1 MKTPH
6 TKAYSYIA
14 RNTVNGEVREST
26 YIIALLPTAPGINQ
40 YIDRLNTLANGDYRI
55 VEELPVRTAIFK
67 RGLAGGMIA
76 TDWRL
81 LEGMMFHSVEVDRK
95 VLVN

>member
-14 RNTVNGEVREST
+14 RNTINGEVLEST
-26 YIIALLPTAPGINQ
+26 YIIAMLPTAPGINQ
-40 YIDRLNTLANGDYRI
+40 YIDRLNALNKGDYRM
-55 VEELPVRTAIFK
+55 VEELPVSKAIFK
-67 RGLAGGMIA
+67 RGIAGGMIA

-81 LEGMMFHSVEVDRK
+81 LEGMMFHAVEIERK

>member
-1 MKTPH
+1 MRTPH

-14 RNTVNGEVREST
+14 RNVINGEVLEST
-26 YIIALLPTAPGINQ
+26 YVIALLPTAPGIDQ
-40 YIDRLNTLANGDYRI
+40 YIDRLNGLNKAEYRI
-55 VEELPVRTAIFK
+55 VEEIPVSKAIFK
-67 RGLAGGMIA
+67 RGIAGGMIA

-81 LEGMMFHSVEVDRK
+81 LEGMMFHSVEIERK